1 MEHFWAPKEKS
12 HPLALIILPEKKKY
26 YLAFTIKINEE
37 ELGIPT
43 SEGFANHLKHKY
55 KENWLYLHAYS

>member
-1 MEHFWAPKEKS
+1 MSSKRKKPPMSFNNFTREKR
-12 HPLALIILPEKKKY
+12 Y

-55 KENWLYLHAYS
+55 KEN